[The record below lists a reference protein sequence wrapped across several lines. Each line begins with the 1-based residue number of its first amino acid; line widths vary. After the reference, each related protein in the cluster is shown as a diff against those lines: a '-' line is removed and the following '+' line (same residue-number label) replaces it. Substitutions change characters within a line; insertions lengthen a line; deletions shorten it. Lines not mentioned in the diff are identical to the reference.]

1 MNQTA
6 PYAMTINR
14 FIHPRC
20 EENIHPTH
28 TPEFFAE
35 NPETYKLI
43 VELAVK
49 FKANIY
55 GSVYM
60 GNEFYFCDSRGIE
73 LGRAWVE
80 MRDEELHYCFY
91 SMIATKSKGRGNDER
106 RTFRST
112 KLSYLVSAL
121 SKVRA
126 LDPAIA
132 LALYHTETKNVF
144 DCADAM
150 IKPAAT
156 APEVKTKLTRSEY
169 LQVIESALSYTLG
182 QTPMYESS
190 SLPQDKLR
198 AICEEYRAQDAH
210 NKAVG
215 VMRSKFHKS
224 VAVRVDEKM
233 NQAVLCDM
241 SIYEMTEPVSEGTYT
256 STIHLRDH
264 HKPDPSR
271 HKEWRFSLD
280 NFRRIPASQINYA
293 EPDLVTVLM
302 MLSTEYSTGTSSAV
316 DRQKYIN
323 GAFPIMDH
331 FNEPLEVVHYYAI
344 SSGGRG
350 RCIMA
355 FIAK

>member
-55 GSVYM
+55 GSVYLN
-60 GNEFYFCDSRGIE
+60 NEFYFCDSRGIE
-73 LGRAWVE
+73 LGHAWIE
-80 MRDEELHYCFY
+80 RRDEELHYCFY
-91 SMIATKSKGRGNDER
+91 SMIITKSKGRGNDER

-126 LDPAIA
+126 FDPAMS
-132 LALYHTETKNVF
+132 LALYYTETKNVF
-144 DCADAM
+144 DSADGM
-150 IKPAAT
+150 IRPAAT
-156 APEVKTKLTRSEY
+156 APETKTKLTRSEY

-210 NKAVG
+210 NKAVD
-215 VMRSKFHKS
+215 VLRSKFHKS

-241 SIYEMTEPVSEGTYT
+241 SIYEMTEPVSEDVYT
-256 STIHLRDH
+256 STIALRDH
-264 HKPDPSR
+264 HKSDLSR
-271 HKEWRFSLD
+271 YKEWRFSLD
-280 NFRRIPASQINYA
+280 NFRRVPASQINYV

-302 MLSTEYSTGTSSAV
+302 MLSTEYSAST
-316 DRQKYIN
+316 DKQKYIN

-331 FNEPLEVVHYYAI
+331 FNEPLEVVHYYTI
-344 SSGGRG
+344 SGGGRG